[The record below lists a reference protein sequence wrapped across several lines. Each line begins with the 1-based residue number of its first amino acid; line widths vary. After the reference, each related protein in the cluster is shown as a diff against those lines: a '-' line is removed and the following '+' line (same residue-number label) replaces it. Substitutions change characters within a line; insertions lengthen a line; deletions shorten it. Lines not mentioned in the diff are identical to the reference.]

1 MPKGL
6 PLSFFSMY
14 NSGARHIEEVMMK
27 VREIFQQ
34 VRSIRIPKEGDPVE
48 RTVAK
53 ELLDVV
59 KSGAAIQKVEPSDMK
74 SVAGT
79 FYVAVADKE
88 LLGSVVSQGKKLN
101 SDREWIFFDIDENKC
116 CWLLSSKPCFLY
128 AAFSYVL
135 ENWLDEDVS
144 HFKTWLQEVSF
155 AFEKATFDI
164 FLTQYARLIRGFN
177 REQYI
182 REYAR
187 LGFTHIEV
195 NALATTRSKE
205 KGVKGEFYPDFYT
218 YCPALDQFVSS
229 RLNHGIYP
237 QEYLNANLNL
247 LKENAHLAVKYGL
260 APGLL
265 CFEPRS
271 VPETLFQRYPT
282 LRGARVD
289 HPFRS
294 FKPRFNL
301 SLAHPVV
308 RMHYTELITNLM
320 MEVPALEFMSIWSN
334 DSGAGFEHTK
344 SLYVGRNG
352 GAYLIREWKDDEE
365 IAKAAASNIID
376 FLTLLRDT
384 ASRIN
389 PRFRVMT
396 RLESFYGEHQYL
408 WPNLKGRIDV
418 EANSLLVT
426 GWESNY
432 PHPQY
437 PDVNVSGSG
446 YHNTL
451 MDKEKEPL
459 DELESRGSHGF
470 FYHSFGSHTNHE
482 PLLGIPFPW
491 LTHEKL
497 HASYKL
503 NVRTLAHLGGIQPPD
518 RVPFA
523 VNQEVFREFQFD
535 PELDIGMTVLRIAER
550 YTGKEHAGDLVKA
563 WRLAEQ
569 AIRHFMPLP
578 LYSHYGLVWQRL
590 LVRPLVPHI
599 DRIPERERAYYEK
612 FMCTS
617 IHNPNRIDLARD
629 VLFELI
635 SKDYARKTFMRIDEH
650 VWEPLENAVGLLREK
665 MELLPQLG
673 DDHDF
678 RVFEDQYFRIKALGC
693 LYETLR
699 NTAVWIYA
707 VHEYLDFPDHS
718 RKADCR
724 RLLDEMIDREI
735 QNCRVLL
742 RLWKEAPLE
751 WMIISETETPF
762 IHGENFPELLKK
774 KMALMER
781 HRNDEPYIDPDYM
794 FRVANNPYE

>member
-1 MPKGL
+1 
-6 PLSFFSMY
+6 MY
-14 NSGARHIEEVMMK
+14 NSDTSQIEEVMMK
-27 VREIFQQ
+27 VREICQQ
-34 VRSIRIPKEGDPVE
+34 VRSIRIPRDGHPVE
-48 RTVAK
+48 MTVAQ
-53 ELLDVV
+53 ELLDAMG
-59 KSGAAIQKVEPSDMK
+59 SGADIQKVELSGMK
-74 SVAGT
+74 SDAGT
-79 FYVAVADKE
+79 FCVAVADKE
-88 LLGSVVSQGKKLN
+88 LFESLGSRGIRLP
-101 SDREWIFFDIDENKC
+101 SDREWVFFDIDENKC

-128 AAFSYVL
+128 ALFSYVM
-135 ENWLDEDVS
+135 ENCLDKDVS
-144 HFKTWLQEVSF
+144 YFKTWLQEMSF
-155 AFEKATFDI
+155 ALEKATFDI
-164 FLTQYARLIRGFN
+164 FLTQYARLILGFQ
-177 REQYI
+177 RERYI

-195 NALATTRSKE
+195 NALATARPKE

-237 QEYLNANLNL
+237 QEYLNSNLNL
-247 LKENAHLAVKYGL
+247 LKENARLAVKYGL

-301 SLAHPVV
+301 SIAHPVV

-320 MEVPALEFMSIWSN
+320 MEVPALEFLSIWSN

-365 IAKAAASNIID
+365 IAKAAASNIIG
-376 FLTLLRDT
+376 FFTLLRET

-396 RLESFYGEHQYL
+396 RLESFYGEHRYL
-408 WPNLKGRIDV
+408 WPNLEDRIDV
-418 EANSLLVT
+418 EANSLLAA

-432 PHPQY
+432 LHPQY
-437 PDVNVSGSG
+437 PDVKVSGSA
-446 YHNTL
+446 YHHTL
-451 MDKEKEPL
+451 MDKEREPL
-459 DELESRGSHGF
+459 DELESRGSHSL
-470 FYHSFGSHTNHE
+470 FYHSFGPHTNHE

-491 LTHEKL
+491 MTHEKL
-497 HASYKL
+497 HACHKL

-518 RVPFA
+518 KVPFA
-523 VNQEVFREFQFD
+523 VNQEVFREFQFN
-535 PELDIGMTVLRIAER
+535 PELDIDKTVLSIAEK
-550 YTGKEHAGDLVKA
+550 YAGKEHGEDLMKA
-563 WRLAEQ
+563 WRLAEG

-617 IHNPNRIDLARD
+617 RHNPNRIDLARD

-635 SKDYARKTFMRIDEH
+635 SKEYAWKTFMRIDEH
-650 VWEPLENAVGLLREK
+650 VWEPLENALGLLREK
-665 MELLPQLG
+665 MELLSQLG
-673 DDHDF
+673 GDHDF
-678 RVFEDQYFRIKALGC
+678 RVFEDQYYRIKALGC
-693 LYETLR
+693 LYLTLR

-707 VHEYLDFPDHS
+707 VHDYLDSPDQA

-724 RLLDEMIDREI
+724 KLLGEMIDKEV
-735 QNCRVLL
+735 QNCRELL
-742 RLWKEAPLE
+742 RVWNEAPLE
-751 WMIISETETPF
+751 WMIVSETETPF
-762 IHGENFPELLKK
+762 IHGENFPKLLKK
-774 KMALMER
+774 KMVLMER

-794 FRVANNPYE
+794 FRVTNNPYE